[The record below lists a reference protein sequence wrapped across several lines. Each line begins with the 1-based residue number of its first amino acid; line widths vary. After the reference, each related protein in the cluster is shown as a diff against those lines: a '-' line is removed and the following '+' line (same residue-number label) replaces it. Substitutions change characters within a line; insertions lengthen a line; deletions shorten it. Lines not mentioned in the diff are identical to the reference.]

1 MFAKETPMPTPTLDR
16 KQSLQGVPVI
26 NPGVTWKER
35 GDGVLTVTVKVSRS
49 AGVLGFFQPKE
60 SEKRIELD
68 ALGSFVLSQID
79 GEKTAQQITEAF
91 VARFKVHRREAEL
104 CIVSF
109 LKSLLKR
116 CIISIAIR

>member
-1 MFAKETPMPTPTLDR
+1 MFAKETSTPTLDR
-16 KQSLQGVPVI
+16 RQSLQGVPVL

-35 GDGVLTVTVKVSRS
+35 TDGSLVVSIKVGRS
-49 AGVLGFFQPKE
+49 PGVLGLFQPKM

-68 ALGSFVLSQID
+68 VLGSFVLMQID
-79 GEKTAQQITEAF
+79 GEKTALQITEAF